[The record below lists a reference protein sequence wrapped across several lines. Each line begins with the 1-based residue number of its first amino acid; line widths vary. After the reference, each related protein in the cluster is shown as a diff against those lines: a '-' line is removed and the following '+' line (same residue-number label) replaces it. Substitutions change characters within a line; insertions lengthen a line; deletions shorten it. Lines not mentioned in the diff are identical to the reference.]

1 MSELGGL
8 IERGLARVNE
18 SHVHELG
25 RVLEAALLVI
35 HPNELRSGRE
45 SLDLFTS
52 KSVETMNS
60 FLLSTRDFVLSTVK
74 RTNTVLT
81 PLKVDEL
88 VSLVQGGL
96 REDLYLRRFEVYESA
111 FARRVASFGG
121 TMKLADFHADFS
133 KATLHAGIS
142 NRIRA
147 SLRELRDD
155 LLTELERQRN
165 TSPSAK
171 KLSKHPGDRQMSYSA
186 SIFNVMIASPGDVAS
201 ERAIVRDVVYE
212 WNAVN
217 ANSREIVLLPVGWE
231 THSSPEMGATA
242 QTIINR
248 QVLSKCD
255 LLVGVFW
262 TRIGTATERHLS
274 GTVEE
279 IEEHISA
286 GKPAMLYFSSQ
297 PVALDMVDMD
307 QVQKLK
313 AFKASC
319 QSGGLYETYDSH
331 SEFKDKF
338 YRQLQL
344 KINEHPLFQT
354 ASLGGEEQVI
364 VESRTQL
371 PDLSP
376 EARVLLKEA
385 SQDRGG
391 TIIHARYIGGTGIQ
405 TNGKNLIPSNERRE
419 VAKWE
424 QALEEL
430 KAKDLVVDRGYK
442 GEVFEITNLG
452 YQVADMIA
460 L

>member
-1 MSELGGL
+1 MPELGDL
-8 IERGLARVNE
+8 IECGLARMND
-18 SHVHELG
+18 SHVHDLG
-25 RVLEAALLVI
+25 RILEAAISII
-35 HPNELRSGRE
+35 HPNERRSGSE

-52 KSVETMNS
+52 KSVEAMNE
-60 FLLSTRDFVLSTVK
+60 FLQSTREFVFSTVK
-74 RTNTVLT
+74 RTHTVLT
-81 PLKVDEL
+81 PLKVDQL
-88 VSLVQGGL
+88 VRLVQGGL
-96 REDLYLRRFEVYESA
+96 HEDLYLRTFEGYESA
-111 FARRVASFGG
+111 FARRVARYGS
-121 TMKLADFHADFS
+121 TMKLSDVRADLA
-133 KATLHAGIS
+133 KAALHAGTS
-142 NRIRA
+142 SRIRS
-147 SLRELRDD
+147 SLRSLEDD
-155 LLTELERQRN
+155 LLTELERQNN
-165 TSPSAK
+165 TSISAK
-171 KLSKHPGDRQMSYSA
+171 NTPEHSGGRQMSYSA
-186 SIFNVMIASPGDVAS
+186 FTFNVMIASPGDVAS

-217 ANSREIVLLPVGWE
+217 ANSRKVVLLPVGWE

-279 IEEHISA
+279 IEEHIA
-286 GKPAMLYFSSQ
+286 TGKPAMLYFSSQ
-297 PVALDMVDMD
+297 PVVLDSVDMD

-319 QSGGLYETYDSH
+319 QSRGLFETYDSH

-344 KINEHPLFQT
+344 KVNEHPLFQV
-354 ASLGGEEQVI
+354 ANVGGNEEEI
-364 VESRTQL
+364 VESHTQL

-391 TIIHARYIGGTGIQ
+391 TIIHARYIGGTAIQ
-405 TNGKNLIPSNERRE
+405 TNGKNLVPSNERRE

>member
-8 IERGLARVNE
+8 IERGLMRMSD
-18 SHVHELG
+18 SHVHELC

-35 HPNELRSGRE
+35 NPNERRSGRE
-45 SLDLFTS
+45 SLDNFTS
-52 KSVETMNS
+52 KSIETMNA
-60 FLLSTRDFVLSTVK
+60 FLQSAQEFVLSTVK
-74 RTNTVLT
+74 STNTVLT
-81 PLKVDEL
+81 PVKVEKL
-88 VSLVQGGL
+88 VSLVRAGL
-96 REDLYLRRFEVYESA
+96 REDLYLRRFEGYESA
-111 FARRVASFGG
+111 FARRVASYGSP
-121 TMKLADFHADFS
+121 MKLSDFRADLS
-133 KATLHAGIS
+133 KAALHAYAS

-147 SLRELRDD
+147 SLRELEDA

-165 TSPSAK
+165 TSAFVK
-171 KLSKHPGDRQMSYSA
+171 KLSQHPGDRQMSYSA
-186 SIFNVMIASPGDVAS
+186 ATFNVMIASPGDVAS
-201 ERAIVRDVVYE
+201 ERAMVRDVVYE

-217 ANSREIVLLPVGWE
+217 ADSRKVVLLPVGWE
-231 THSSPEMGATA
+231 IHSSPEMGATA

-297 PVALDMVDMD
+297 PVALDTVDMD
-307 QVQKLK
+307 QVKKLK

-319 QSGGLYETYDSH
+319 QSRGLFETYDSH
-331 SEFKDKF
+331 GEFKDKF

-344 KINEHPLFQT
+344 KVNEHPLFQT
-354 ASLGGEEQVI
+354 TNVGGDEQAI

-371 PDLSP
+371 PALSP

-391 TIIHARYIGGTGIQ
+391 TIIHARYIGGTAIQ

-430 KAKDLVVDRGYK
+430 KSKNLVVDRGHK
-442 GEVFEITNLG
+442 GEAFEITNLG

>member
-1 MSELGGL
+1 
-8 IERGLARVNE
+8 
-18 SHVHELG
+18 
-25 RVLEAALLVI
+25 
-35 HPNELRSGRE
+35 
-45 SLDLFTS
+45 
-52 KSVETMNS
+52 
-60 FLLSTRDFVLSTVK
+60 
-74 RTNTVLT
+74 
-81 PLKVDEL
+81 
-88 VSLVQGGL
+88 
-96 REDLYLRRFEVYESA
+96 
-111 FARRVASFGG
+111 
-121 TMKLADFHADFS
+121 
-133 KATLHAGIS
+133 
-142 NRIRA
+142 
-147 SLRELRDD
+147 
-155 LLTELERQRN
+155 
-165 TSPSAK
+165 
-171 KLSKHPGDRQMSYSA
+171 MSYSA
-186 SIFNVMIASPGDVAS
+186 TTFNVMIASPGDVAS

-217 ANSREIVLLPVGWE
+217 SNSRKVVLLPVGWE
-231 THSSPEMGATA
+231 THSSPDMGAAA

-262 TRIGTATERHLS
+262 TRIGTATEHHLS

-279 IEEHISA
+279 IEEHILT

-297 PVALDMVDMD
+297 PVVLDMVDMD

-313 AFKASC
+313 AFRASC
-319 QSGGLYETYDSH
+319 QSRGLYETYDSH
-331 SEFKDKF
+331 GEFKDKF

-344 KINEHPLFQT
+344 KVNEHSLFQV
-354 ASLGGEEQVI
+354 ASAGGDAQVI
-364 VESRTQL
+364 LESRTQL
-371 PDLSP
+371 PSLSP

-391 TIIHARYIGGTGIQ
+391 TIIYAKFIGGTAIQ
-405 TNGKNLIPSNERRE
+405 TNGKNLIPSKERRE

-430 KAKDLVVDRGYK
+430 MSMDLVVDSGHK